1 MSEKEI
7 HPRDPAQLR
16 RRAAEMARREAALA
30 PKNIDGLT
38 HGESL
43 RKLHELRVHQI
54 ELEMQNEELLRTH
67 VELDAARAR
76 YFDFYDL
83 APVGFFTVSEQG
95 LILEAN
101 LTAASRLGV
110 ARDALAQQRL
120 TSFIFP
126 QDEDIYYLHC
136 KQLFETG
143 EVEGCDLRMLEVDGT
158 TFWARLESTAARA
171 EGKPVCRV
179 VMTDITRRKRAETD
193 LRATN
198 TQLAAIYANAPLILL
213 VIDEQL
219 RVREANHLASRFAG
233 REAWIPDVPPGEA
246 LGCMNALADPRG
258 CGHGLSCGQCTLR
271 QAISGA
277 LTGGSNSEGIE
288 AWLPLSVDGEDEQ
301 RCLLVSTTAMK
312 FNGSTRVLVCAQDI
326 TTRKRAEEAQ
336 RQSERLYRGLFEN
349 LLNGFALHEIEG
361 GEDGRAMD
369 YRFVAVNP
377 AFERMTG
384 LKAEDL
390 LGRTV
395 REVMPGAEP
404 YWIEPYAKMAVT
416 GEPASF
422 EHYSAEPRKHFQVT
436 AFQPAPNQLAC
447 IFADI
452 TARKQ
457 AEEALRESELQYRN
471 LADCGQALIWT
482 SKPDKKCD
490 YFNQPWLDFTGRP
503 LAEREMGDG
512 WAASVCPEDLERCI
526 ETYTRAFDRRE
537 RFSMDHRMRRHDGE
551 FRWIQDAGTPRYDGH
566 GNFLG
571 YICHCLDITERQ
583 RNEEALRQSVCRM
596 ESAVQQ
602 QAILLKEIHHRVKNN
617 LAVTASLLSMKADG
631 CGPEAK
637 LALEESQQRIHS
649 IALVHEYLYANDSL
663 DRIDFGEYAR
673 DLVQGVY
680 SAFGGEQKR
689 IGLDLQLDP
698 VELGI
703 DRAVPCALILNEL
716 LSNALKY
723 AFADG
728 RTGRILV
735 SFRQPEQGCC
745 ELAVE
750 DDGVGLPD
758 GALLGQNKSLGLRIV
773 RILTTQLDGS
783 VEQQTCLGTRIVLR
797 FPAAG

>member
-1 MSEKEI
+1 
-7 HPRDPAQLR
+7 
-16 RRAAEMARREAALA
+16 MARREAALA

-110 ARDALAQQRL
+110 ARDALVQQRL

-233 REAWIPDVPPGEA
+233 REAWVPDVPAGEA
-246 LGCMNALADPRG
+246 LGCMNALADARG
-258 CGHGLSCGQCTLR
+258 CGHGLSCGQCPLW

-277 LTGGSNSEGIE
+277 LTGGGNREGFE
-288 AWLPLSVDGEDEQ
+288 TWLPLWADGESEQ

-326 TTRKRAEEAQ
+326 TTRKRAEEEQ
-336 RQSERLYRGLFEN
+336 
-349 LLNGFALHEIEG
+349 
-361 GEDGRAMD
+361 
-369 YRFVAVNP
+369 
-377 AFERMTG
+377 
-384 LKAEDL
+384 
-390 LGRTV
+390 
-395 REVMPGAEP
+395 
-404 YWIEPYAKMAVT
+404 
-416 GEPASF
+416 
-422 EHYSAEPRKHFQVT
+422 
-436 AFQPAPNQLAC
+436 
-447 IFADI
+447 
-452 TARKQ
+452 
-457 AEEALRESELQYRN
+457 
-471 LADCGQALIWT
+471 
-482 SKPDKKCD
+482 
-490 YFNQPWLDFTGRP
+490 
-503 LAEREMGDG
+503 
-512 WAASVCPEDLERCI
+512 
-526 ETYTRAFDRRE
+526 
-537 RFSMDHRMRRHDGE
+537 
-551 FRWIQDAGTPRYDGH
+551 
-566 GNFLG
+566 
-571 YICHCLDITERQ
+571 
-583 RNEEALRQSVCRM
+583 RQSVCRM

-617 LAVTASLLSMKADG
+617 LAVTASLLSMKGDG

-649 IALVHEYLYANDSL
+649 IALVHEYLYTNDSV

-680 SAFGGEQKR
+680 SAFGGEEKR
-689 IGLDLQLDP
+689 IGLDLQLDAI
-698 VELGI
+698 ELGI
-703 DRAVPCALILNEL
+703 ERAVPCALILNEL

-735 SFRQPEQGCC
+735 SFRQSEQGSC

-750 DDGVGLPD
+750 DDGVGLRK